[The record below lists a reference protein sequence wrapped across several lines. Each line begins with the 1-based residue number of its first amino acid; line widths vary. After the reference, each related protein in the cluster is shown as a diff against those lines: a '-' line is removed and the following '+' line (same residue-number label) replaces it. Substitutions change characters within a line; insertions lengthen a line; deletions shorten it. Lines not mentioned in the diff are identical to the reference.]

1 MTERLDEKTA
11 GYASNAEDT
20 SGDASGAA
28 AEAEAPADNKPGT
41 MTPEAA
47 ISPAP
52 SLPENDFQTRAS
64 RRELPLKPFGPRT
77 FGWRDW
83 WAIAKGTGKELGE
96 NEVSLIA
103 AGVAFYAFLALFP
116 LLAALVALYGFV
128 SDPATIE
135 GHLDAAASWAPPG
148 AVGILEGQ
156 IDSIMG
162 AGRKTLGYASLVSVL
177 LMLWT
182 AKAGVSAL
190 ARGLNIVFKVPEKRG
205 FISGLAMSYM
215 LTIALVLVAL
225 IALTAVVVL
234 PGLLAAFPVPA
245 VTELAVRF
253 GRWPIVFA
261 AVIIGMG
268 LLYRFGPAEPSP
280 RFAYFSIGALIAIAL
295 WVGASAGFSYYVRN
309 FANYNGTYG
318 SLGAMV
324 GLLMWFYLSAF
335 IILLGGEINAQIEFR
350 CLGEPGS
357 RERQKRSPSSLARLA
372 DRARMRAAATAG
384 AALAA
389 AQERLH

>member
-1 MTERLDEKTA
+1 MTERLDEKT
-11 GYASNAEDT
+11 NAPTPEADEP
-20 SGDASGAA
+20 SSAPDGDALSARPA
-28 AEAEAPADNKPGT
+28 ADNKPGT

-47 ISPAP
+47 VSPIP
-52 SLPENDFQTRAS
+52 SLPENEFPARRNRRA
-64 RRELPLKPFGPRT
+64 LPLKPAGPGS

-83 WAIAKGTGKELGE
+83 WAVIKGTGTELGE

-156 IDSIMG
+156 IDSIMA
-162 AGRKTLGYASLVSVL
+162 AGRKTLGYASLLSVL
-177 LMLWT
+177 IMLWT

-205 FISGLAMSYM
+205 FLSGLAMSYL
-215 LTIALVLVAL
+215 LTIALVLVAV

-234 PGLLAAFPVPA
+234 PGLLAAFPVPEL
-245 VTELAVRF
+245 TELAVRF

-261 AVIIGMG
+261 AVIIGVG

-295 WVGASAGFSYYVRN
+295 WVAASAGFSYYVRN
-309 FANYNGTYG
+309 FANYNSTYG

-357 RERQKRSPSSLARLA
+357 REREKRSPSGLAKLA
-372 DRARMRAAATAG
+372 DRARTRAAATAG
-384 AALAA
+384 AAIAA